1 MATSRLPSPNSG
13 QKIETNPTKLPLP
26 AHPRED
32 QEILIDKREGQGI
45 DLKVHVESEAFML
58 NPQTFLVEC
67 EICDRIATIST
78 SKSPGI
84 YICTPCWDDLRNTS
98 LHSSTEQSPVSGHP
112 ELH

>member
-1 MATSRLPSPNSG
+1 MRLSSRNKTFVHLSADF
-13 QKIETNPTKLPLP
+13 QWWERKK
-26 AHPRED
+26 
-32 QEILIDKREGQGI
+32 LIDMGEEAGI
-45 DLKVHVESEAFML
+45 NLKVHVESEAFMQ
-58 NPQTFLVEC
+58 NKQTFLVEC